1 MDKVEVFSVRF
12 DKRTKQLLIAVL
24 NNAIAQASAAIT
36 EGDYSDELLSQHE
49 ELTQVKNGLLYTKP
63 EEVEVEPVKNETPE
77 EMYKSQDRP
86 QWHKAGFAPPN
97 NSWRD

>member
-24 NNAIAQASAAIT
+24 NNAISQASAAIT
-36 EGDYSDELLSQHE
+36 EGDYSDRLLSEHE

-63 EEVEVEPVKNETPE
+63 EEVEVEQPKEETPE

-86 QWHKAGFAPPN
+86 Q
-97 NSWRD
+97 